1 MKKKIKIRKLEKK
14 LEVLNNIIC
23 CQEEEIRT
31 LTILLSKAEDKI
43 SFLDKSLFLQTSYTE
58 QVVSGRA

>member
-23 CQEEEIRT
+23 WQEEQIET